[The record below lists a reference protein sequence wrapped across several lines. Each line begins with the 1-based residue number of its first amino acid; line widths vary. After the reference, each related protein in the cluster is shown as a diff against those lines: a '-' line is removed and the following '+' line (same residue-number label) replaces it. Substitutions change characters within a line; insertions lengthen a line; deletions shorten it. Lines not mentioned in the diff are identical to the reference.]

1 MIMDIERVLQ
11 DKHSDDKEQLDFIF
25 SDEPRII
32 VTAPAGCGKTT
43 AMISKIARELCVGTI
58 LGNKKVLAMTFSVNA
73 AMRIKDAVKK
83 LLPDIVDDSK
93 ALLNKVDIA
102 NYHNFAMRL
111 LHKYGYILN
120 SNFTNL
126 SCFKIIDDSALS
138 DLDLLSSTEKSEFK
152 KFEDAIKSIDYNELC
167 DSIDIYWNILNSKLV
182 NSNIITY
189 NGILVAAIKL
199 LSIEN
204 ISNFYSSYYQMII
217 IDEFQDTNLLGYLLM
232 DKLIINNKAIFLGDD
247 VQKIYGFLGAI
258 NDALGTVL
266 ERYNAKI
273 ISFKKN
279 YRFMNNER
287 MKQLDLFIRDYAE
300 NYQLSEKCATI
311 LLKKLI
317 SDSSE
322 VEFISKGV
330 RRILNTESNVAVLVR
345 AGWQGSIIVDNFE
358 KEGIPFF
365 NALYSETDNEYIKFY
380 RIAVEEFHKNVL
392 GKAVQSALR
401 KCLKAIKNREN
412 EIYSDSSKK
421 YVFDSL
427 YKLLEKLFE
436 ISKTWEGTSK
446 ERYINIDFNLSNKGL
461 KHMME
466 YLDEKVVLTTIH
478 SSKGLEWDYVILPQ
492 MNAAVYPSWK
502 HVCKHCNEIKGC
514 DAGYDYCISKFA
526 PEMKRKMSEEMS
538 TYYVALTRAKKEVF
552 FTVNTG
558 LNQYGHIKKTN
569 CLVNLPNLLHQDYEW
584 DDHIK

>member
-1 MIMDIERVLQ
+1 MDIERVLQ

-83 LLPDIVDDSK
+83 LFPDIVDDSK

-138 DLDLLSSTEKSEFK
+138 DLDLLFSTEKSEFK

-217 IDEFQDTNLLGYLLM
+217 IDEFQDTTLLGYLLM

>member
-1 MIMDIERVLQ
+1 MDIERVLQ

-73 AMRIKDAVKK
+73 AIRIKDAVKK
-83 LLPDIVDDSK
+83 LLPDIVENPK

-111 LHKYGYILN
+111 LHKYGYVLN
-120 SNFTNL
+120 NNFTNL
-126 SCFKIIDDSALS
+126 SCFKIVDDSELS
-138 DLDLLSSTEKSEFK
+138 DLSLLSSTEEFEFK
-152 KFEDAIKSIDYNELC
+152 KLEDAIKSIDYNKLC
-167 DSIDIYWNILNSKLV
+167 GSIDIYWNILNSKLV
-182 NSNIITY
+182 NSSIITY

-204 ISNFYSSYYQMII
+204 ISQFYSSYYHMII
-217 IDEFQDTNLLGYLLM
+217 IDEFQDTNLLGYLLI
-232 DKLIINNKAIFLGDD
+232 DKLISNNIAIFLGDD

-258 NDALGTVL
+258 NDALGTIS
-266 ERYNAKI
+266 EKYNAKT
-273 ISFKKN
+273 ISFKNN

-287 MKQLDLFIRDYAE
+287 IKQLDLFIRDYVE
-300 NYQLSEKCATI
+300 NYRLSEKNAKI

-317 SDSSE
+317 SDSDE
-322 VEFISKGV
+322 VDFISKGV
-330 RRILNTESNVAVLVR
+330 ERILNTTGDVAVLVR
-345 AGWQGSIIVDNFE
+345 AGWQGNCIVDKFE
-358 KEGIPFF
+358 KEGIAFF
-365 NALYSETDNEYIKFY
+365 NALYSETDAEYIIFY
-380 RIAVEEFHKNVL
+380 KIAVEEFHKNVL

-401 KCLKAIKNREN
+401 NCLKAVKAREN
-412 EIYSDSSKK
+412 EVYSDLRKK

-436 ISKTWEGTSK
+436 VSKTWEGTSK

-478 SSKGLEWDYVILPQ
+478 SSKGLEWDYIILPQ
-492 MNAAVYPSWK
+492 MNVAFFPSWK
-502 HVCKHCNEIKGC
+502 HICKPCHDVNGCNS
-514 DAGYDYCISKFA
+514 GYDYCINRFV
-526 PEMKRKMSEEMS
+526 PEMKRKITEEMS
-538 TYYVALTRAKKEVF
+538 TFYVALTRAKKELFV
-552 FTVNTG
+552 TVNTG
-558 LNQYGHIKKTN
+558 LNQYGHVKQTN
-569 CLVNLPNLLHQDYEW
+569 CFINLPGLSHQDFEW
-584 DDHIK
+584 NDYIR

>member
-204 ISNFYSSYYQMII
+204 ISNFYSLYYQMII

-345 AGWQGSIIVDNFE
+345 TGWQGSIIVDNFE

>member
-83 LLPDIVDDSK
+83 LFPDIVDDSK

-138 DLDLLSSTEKSEFK
+138 DLDLLFSTEKSEFK

-217 IDEFQDTNLLGYLLM
+217 IDEFQDTTLLGYLLM

>member
-83 LLPDIVDDSK
+83 LLPDIVDDPK

-182 NSNIITY
+182 NSSIITY

-273 ISFKKN
+273 ISFRKN

-300 NYQLSEKCATI
+300 NYQLSERCATI

-358 KEGIPFF
+358 KKGIPFF

-492 MNAAVYPSWK
+492 MNAAVFPSWK

-558 LNQYGHIKKTN
+558 LNQYGHVKKTN

>member
-1 MIMDIERVLQ
+1 MDIERVLQ

-73 AMRIKDAVKK
+73 AIRIKDAVKK
-83 LLPDIVDDSK
+83 LLPDIVENPK

-111 LHKYGYILN
+111 LHKYGYVLN
-120 SNFTNL
+120 NNFTNL
-126 SCFKIIDDSALS
+126 SCFKIVDDSELS
-138 DLDLLSSTEKSEFK
+138 DLSLLSSTEEFEFK
-152 KFEDAIKSIDYNELC
+152 KLEDAIKSIDYNKLC
-167 DSIDIYWNILNSKLV
+167 GSIDIYWNILNSKLV
-182 NSNIITY
+182 NSSIITY

-204 ISNFYSSYYQMII
+204 ISQFYSSYYHMII
-217 IDEFQDTNLLGYLLM
+217 IDEFQDTNLLGYLLI
-232 DKLIINNKAIFLGDD
+232 DKLISNNIAIFLGDD

-258 NDALGTVL
+258 NDALGTIS
-266 ERYNAKI
+266 EKYNAKT
-273 ISFKKN
+273 ISFKNN

-287 MKQLDLFIRDYAE
+287 IKQLDLFIRDYVE
-300 NYQLSEKCATI
+300 NYRLSEKNAKI

-317 SDSSE
+317 SDSDE
-322 VEFISKGV
+322 VDFISKGV
-330 RRILNTESNVAVLVR
+330 ERILNTTGDVAVLVR
-345 AGWQGSIIVDNFE
+345 AGWQGNCIVDKFE
-358 KEGIPFF
+358 KEGIAFF
-365 NALYSETDNEYIKFY
+365 NALYSETDAEYINFY
-380 RIAVEEFHKNVL
+380 KIAVEEFHKNVL

-401 KCLKAIKNREN
+401 NCLKAVKAREN
-412 EIYSDSSKK
+412 EVYSDLRKK

-436 ISKTWEGTSK
+436 VSKTWEGTSK

-478 SSKGLEWDYVILPQ
+478 SSKGLEWDYIILPQ
-492 MNAAVYPSWK
+492 MNVAFFPSWK
-502 HVCKHCNEIKGC
+502 HICKPCHDVNGCNS
-514 DAGYDYCISKFA
+514 GYDYCINRFV
-526 PEMKRKMSEEMS
+526 PEMKRKITEEMS
-538 TYYVALTRAKKEVF
+538 TFYVALTRAKKELFV
-552 FTVNTG
+552 TVNTG
-558 LNQYGHIKKTN
+558 LNQYGHVKQTN
-569 CLVNLPNLLHQDYEW
+569 CFINLPGLSHQDFEW
-584 DDHIK
+584 NDYIR

>member
-111 LHKYGYILN
+111 LHKYGYTLN

-300 NYQLSEKCATI
+300 NYQLSERCATI

-492 MNAAVYPSWK
+492 MNAAVFPSWK

-558 LNQYGHIKKTN
+558 LNQYGHVKKTN

-584 DDHIK
+584 GDHIK

>member
-1 MIMDIERVLQ
+1 MDIERVLQ

-189 NGILVAAIKL
+189 NGILLAAIKL

-300 NYQLSEKCATI
+300 NYQLSERCATI

-345 AGWQGSIIVDNFE
+345 AGWQGSIIVNNFE

-392 GKAVQSALR
+392 GKAVQSALC

-492 MNAAVYPSWK
+492 MNAAVFPSWK

-558 LNQYGHIKKTN
+558 LNQYGHVKKTN

>member
-1 MIMDIERVLQ
+1 MDIERILQ
-11 DKHSDDKEQLDFIF
+11 EKHSGDEEQLDFIF

-58 LGNKKVLAMTFSVNA
+58 SGNRKVLAMTFSVNA

-120 SNFTNL
+120 NNFTNL
-126 SCFKIIDDSALS
+126 SCFKIIDDSALN

-152 KFEDAIKSIDYNELC
+152 KLEDAIKNIDYNELC
-167 DSIDIYWNILNSKLV
+167 DSIDIYWNILSSKLV
-182 NSNIITY
+182 NSSIITY

-204 ISNFYSSYYQMII
+204 ISNFYSTYYQMII

-232 DKLIINNKAIFLGDD
+232 DKLITNNKAIFLGDD

-266 ERYNAKI
+266 ERYNAKT

-287 MKQLDLFIRDYAE
+287 MKQLDLFIRDYVE
-300 NYQLSEKCATI
+300 NYQLSERCATI

-330 RRILNTESNVAVLVR
+330 RRILNTESNVAILVR

-365 NALYSETDNEYIKFY
+365 NALYSETDDEYIKFY

-436 ISKTWEGTSK
+436 VSKTWEGTSK

-492 MNAAVYPSWK
+492 MNAAVFPSWK
-502 HVCKHCNEIKGC
+502 HVCKPCNDIKGC

-526 PEMKRKMSEEMS
+526 PEMKRKMTEEMS

-558 LNQYGHIKKTN
+558 LNQYGHVKKTN
-569 CLVNLPNLLHQDYEW
+569 CLVNLPNLLHQYYEW

>member
-1 MIMDIERVLQ
+1 MDIERVLQ

-204 ISNFYSSYYQMII
+204 ISNFYSLYYQMII

-345 AGWQGSIIVDNFE
+345 TGWQGSIIVDNFE